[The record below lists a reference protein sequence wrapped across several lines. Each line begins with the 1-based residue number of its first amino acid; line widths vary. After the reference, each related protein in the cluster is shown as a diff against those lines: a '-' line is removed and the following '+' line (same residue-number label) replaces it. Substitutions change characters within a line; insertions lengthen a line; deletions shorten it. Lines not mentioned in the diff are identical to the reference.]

1 MKKYFNITNS
11 LATISLIAGLA
22 LFFLPLAFELKK
34 EYSNT
39 VPWTFLGAAL
49 ILYIWPEKIKSA
61 GGKVIDRKGD
71 SI

>member
-11 LATISLIAGLA
+11 LATIALICGLA
-22 LFFLPLAFELKK
+22 LFFLLLVFELKK

-39 VPWTFLGAAL
+39 VPWTFLGASL
-49 ILYIWPEKIKSA
+49 VLYIWPEKLISA

-71 SI
+71 TL

>member
-11 LATISLIAGLA
+11 LATIALVAGLA

-39 VPWTFLGAAL
+39 VPWTFLGASLAL
-49 ILYIWPEKIKSA
+49 YVWPEKIKSA
-61 GGKVIDRKGD
+61 GNKVIDRRAD
-71 SI
+71 SL